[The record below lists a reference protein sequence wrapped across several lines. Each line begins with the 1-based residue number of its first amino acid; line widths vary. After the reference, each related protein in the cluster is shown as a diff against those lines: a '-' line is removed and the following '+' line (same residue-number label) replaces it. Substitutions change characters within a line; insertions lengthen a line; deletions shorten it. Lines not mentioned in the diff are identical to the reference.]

1 MSYMYKYLVRATMI
15 GSLGASG
22 AVYAVMA
29 FAIKEYPEL
38 SVSLLFLPF
47 IPLTGSRGGGVG

>member
-1 MSYMYKYLVRATMI
+1 MYKYLVRATMI

>member
-1 MSYMYKYLVRATMI
+1 MI

-47 IPLTGSRGGGVG
+47 IPLPGSRGGGVG